1 MRAFQP
7 TVSTPVSKEL
17 PRKSV
22 NYQTPVRQVTNSHQ
36 SQSTALS
43 QFSVT
48 QYNPP
53 VKLEFPTFDNSDPED
68 AVTFIERVEEY
79 LDLRPLTNEELL
91 ASLSVVLK
99 GTGKDWWRAKR
110 ANITDWR
117 TFKQKFLFSFLN
129 EDSQEVIAQKLAS
142 RKQGPNESVR
152 DFAFNYRAICLRSKP
167 EMTEGEIVKAILR
180 NCNPR
185 LASLLRGTAKTV
197 DDVVRLGTQ
206 VEKDWVE
213 NKRYWTQVSGENQKK
228 RVTSEKPDQKTHL
241 MMVDRTD
248 NFSSLQTSITINHK
262 FINAVIDTGNTYSL
276 IQEKVWKMLKPQAK
290 CLPPSTQTFMLANGH
305 RQKAVG
311 KVRESCEVQGKT
323 FEVQFYVLKDGD
335 LAVPIILGLD
345 FLKLSR
351 MVIDFNSD
359 QFYFPDV
366 DTAPNIPF
374 NFHVAQPGNHFF
386 LALPLEENLLCD
398 DADAKLIHQVAQE
411 AETSPDV
418 KAQLQNLMLEWPKV
432 CTQNLGRTSLV
443 KHKIITT
450 DEHPVRK
457 KPYRVSATKN
467 EFIEGQVKELLEK
480 QIIRPSISPWASP
493 VVVVEK
499 TDGTSRMCVDYRG
512 LNAKTHLDA
521 YPMPQIVDILEAMQG
536 AKVFSTLDLK
546 SGYWQ
551 LEMDSASVE
560 KTAFVTSSG
569 LYEFLC
575 LPFGLRNA
583 AASFQRLM

>member
-1 MRAFQP
+1 MEGDEIAPDQDFSSKAFTQRREPVHEIIDTFNELYIDSDDEKEVTVTEDLPPPPPLDFNEHSHHMYGVDGNQSRLTSIEEHLANLEHQVSELVNETQVKLMLKSLEDKVFYKLQRETDRLKEWTQSKMDDMGKTVIDCLKRRDKQIEERMRAFQP
-7 TVSTPVSKEL
+7 TVSTPVSDEL

-43 QFSVT
+43 QLSVT

-79 LDLRPLTNEELL
+79 LDLRPLTSEELL

-99 GTGKDWWRAKR
+99 GTGNDWWRAER

-129 EDSQEVIAQKLAS
+129 EDGQEVIAQKLAS

-213 NKRYWTQVSGENQKK
+213 SKRYWTQVSGENQKK
-228 RVTSEKPDQKTHL
+228 RVTSEKPDLKTHL

-248 NFSSLQTSITINHK
+248 NISSLQTSITINHN
-262 FINAVIDTGNTYSL
+262 FINAVIDTGSTYSL

-323 FEVQFYVLKDGD
+323 FEVQFYVLKD
-335 LAVPIILGLD
+335 
-345 FLKLSR
+345 
-351 MVIDFNSD
+351 
-359 QFYFPDV
+359 
-366 DTAPNIPF
+366 
-374 NFHVAQPGNHFF
+374 
-386 LALPLEENLLCD
+386 
-398 DADAKLIHQVAQE
+398 
-411 AETSPDV
+411 
-418 KAQLQNLMLEWPKV
+418 
-432 CTQNLGRTSLV
+432 
-443 KHKIITT
+443 
-450 DEHPVRK
+450 
-457 KPYRVSATKN
+457 
-467 EFIEGQVKELLEK
+467 
-480 QIIRPSISPWASP
+480 
-493 VVVVEK
+493 
-499 TDGTSRMCVDYRG
+499 
-512 LNAKTHLDA
+512 
-521 YPMPQIVDILEAMQG
+521 
-536 AKVFSTLDLK
+536 
-546 SGYWQ
+546 
-551 LEMDSASVE
+551 
-560 KTAFVTSSG
+560 
-569 LYEFLC
+569 
-575 LPFGLRNA
+575 
-583 AASFQRLM
+583 